1 MEIRRF
7 GPGHRRPDGP
17 PGTQGVTGQVIH
29 DDGAA
34 LVSEL
39 AFGRYAMI
47 TPHSNPN
54 AALFIVISGGGYVQV
69 GDERAR
75 VNHGEAVLW
84 PPGVA
89 HGAYTDGIE
98 MRAIVVEMVA
108 PTDDAMVVLDGRA
121 RALQA
126 AAAASE
132 APVDTDLDTEERAA
146 RSTAPQPTR
155 GEGTLAERPR
165 LRDEYDTTEGE
176 PW

>member
-17 PGTQGVTGQVIH
+17 PGTRGVAGQVIH
-29 DDGAA
+29 DQGGA

-54 AALFIVISGGGYVQV
+54 DALFIVISGGGYVQV
-69 GDERAR
+69 GDERTR
-75 VNHGEAVLW
+75 VNHGEAVVW
-84 PPGVA
+84 PAGVA
-89 HGAYTDGIE
+89 HGAFTDGTE
-98 MRAIVVEMVA
+98 MRAIVVEQVA
-108 PTDDAMVVLDGRA
+108 RGGETLVLEGRA
-121 RALQA
+121 HSAVADEGR
-126 AAAASE
+126 SD
-132 APVDTDLDTEERAA
+132 APPDTGLDTQQRQG
-146 RSTAPQPTR
+146 TATAPTR

-165 LRDEYDTTEGE
+165 LREDYDSGEGE